1 MSSSTVFAVG
11 VIADYGKECIFTF
24 MNIRKAIATLA
35 LLVAQ
40 TIMTLATASGHIDT
54 KVDSI
59 LRQVDYAIDH
69 SDEYVAQKEAKIA
82 TLRGELAKAKSDDAR
97 YELAFSLYDEY
108 RPFVKDSAI
117 AYLDICIAAATG
129 DGDTSRTA
137 ICKAL
142 KAHICSNTGTYV
154 ESLDILNR
162 LDIEGLSTE
171 AQKQYFVSKTHVL
184 EEISYYSPLAKSRE
198 EYCRAAEECREA
210 LYAVADSMS
219 TVVLMT
225 REHLA
230 LDAQDTACSM
240 RYSDLWRA
248 QVTSGTTEYAL
259 FALYRY
265 LEFKN
270 RKDTAEMLLWLGES
284 ALADIRNGVLD
295 QGSMWELSNQLI
307 LMGEVDRAYRY
318 ICYTSECANRFGSRQ
333 RLSTISPLLTK
344 IAQEYK
350 AEGELSQSR
359 LRVTLFWL
367 MVLVVMLVAIVVYVV
382 VQRNKL
388 KEARDRLAK
397 GNTTLTN
404 VNAQLVEANAELTR
418 LSEQRQALNNQ
429 LSEANRVKEEY
440 VGRFMS
446 LCSRYVERLDDLRK
460 KVRNKIRNGQT
471 ADLNTLMRSAEFNT
485 DDLEDL
491 YINFDTAFLHLYP
504 DFVAQFNALL
514 MPEGR
519 ITEPQPGRLTTQM
532 RIFAL
537 IRLGITDS
545 GKISEI
551 LHYSVNTIYNYRA
564 QTKKLSACGKEDFE
578 ERVKK
583 IGVIS

>member
-1 MSSSTVFAVG
+1 
-11 VIADYGKECIFTF
+11 

-35 LLVAQ
+35 FSVAQ
-40 TIMTLATASGHIDT
+40 TIVFMATANNSIDA

-59 LRQVDYAIDH
+59 LSQVDYAIDH
-69 SDEYVAQKEAKIA
+69 SDEYVARKEAKIA
-82 TLRGELAKAKSDDAR
+82 TLRGELAKAKSGDAR
-97 YELAFSLYDEY
+97 YELAFSLYNEY
-108 RPFVKDSAI
+108 KPFVKDSAI
-117 AYLDICIAAATG
+117 AYLDVCIASAQENGNA
-129 DGDTSRTA
+129 SRTA

-154 ESLDILNR
+154 ESLDILDSLR
-162 LDIEGLSTE
+162 PEELSAE
-171 AQKQYFVSKTHVL
+171 ARYQYFVSKIHVL
-184 EEISYYSPLAKSRE
+184 GEIAYYSPIVEAQKG
-198 EYCRAAEECREA
+198 YGNAAAELKEQLFAEA
-210 LYAVADSMS
+210 DPMRPDILLSH
-219 TVVLMT
+219 
-225 REHLA
+225 ELA
-230 LDAQDTACSM
+230 TLDAGDTATSM
-240 RYSDLWRA
+240 RINDTWRT
-248 QVTSGTTEYAL
+248 QVTPGTTDYAL

-265 LEFKN
+265 LEYKA
-270 RKDTAEMLLWLGES
+270 RQDTAEMLVWLGES

-307 LMGEVDRAYRY
+307 ILGQVDRAYRY

-333 RLSTISPLLTK
+333 RLSSISPLLTK

-350 AEGELSQSR
+350 AEGEQSQSR

-367 MVLVVMLVAIVVYVV
+367 TVLVALLVTIVIYVV
-382 VQRNKL
+382 IQRNKL
-388 KEARDRLAK
+388 KEARDRLAHSNK
-397 GNTTLTN
+397 ALTD
-404 VNAQLVEANAELTR
+404 VNAQLLNANTALTN

-460 KVRNKIRNGQT
+460 KVRNKIRSGQT
-471 ADLNTLMRSAEFNT
+471 SDLNTLMRSADFNT
-485 DDLEDL
+485 DDMEDL

-514 MPEGR
+514 TPEGR
-519 ITEPQPGRLTTQM
+519 IAEPQPGRLTTQM

-583 IGVIS
+583 IGVIY